1 MEKLS
6 IGETLCP
13 KSHRARQIWK
23 SNQLSESLAY
33 STVLSPPSPP
43 FYYSLPSYLPG
54 IFLFSHFLHFQYFS
68 FYIQT
73 IIFPNNV
80 PFNELM
86 NYFCI
91 AALFAE
97 LLFKFLIHCYLCDS
111 SFVPSCTPRSS
122 VVPWGCSCSDTI
134 ITKLLA
140 LRRCCQWK
148 ESQSHFS

>member
-13 KSHRARQIWK
+13 KSHRVRQIWK

-33 STVLSPPSPP
+33 STVLVPPSPP
-43 FYYSLPSYLPG
+43 FHYSLPSYLPD
-54 IFLFSHFLHFQYFS
+54 IFSSHFPHVQPFS
-68 FYIQT
+68 FYMQI

-80 PFNELM
+80 PFNVLM
-86 NYFCI
+86 NYFCM

-97 LLFKFLIHCYLCDS
+97 LLFKLLVHCYLCDR